1 MTVMVNPPRIDLD
14 ACQGH
19 GRCYHLAPA
28 IFRPADEVGH
38 AEVIPGVEI
47 TDRDRPAL
55 DRAVAACPEMAIDW
69 DAGPTS

>member
-1 MTVMVNPPRIDLD
+1 MNLPRIDPD

-28 IFRPADEVGH
+28 IFRPADEVGR

-47 TDRDRPAL
+47 THRDRPSL

-69 DAGPTS
+69 SAEPTR

>member
-1 MTVMVNPPRIDLD
+1 VNLPRIDPD

-28 IFRPADEVGH
+28 IFRPADDVGR
-38 AEVIPGVEI
+38 AEVITGVEI
-47 TDRDRPAL
+47 TESNRPPL

-69 DAGPTS
+69 STEPTP